1 MTEQSTHKDLAS
13 RHNDSAEYPFLLEI
27 TRGRTQNP
35 LRPITHERFLIG
47 AGERCDLRLGGSEM
61 PPLHSILYV
70 DGVDAWIDAI
80 ADDPELKVNGLPT
93 RSAHLADGDQLEVG
107 TFQLA
112 LRDTGA
118 ESPPPILQAFSADDF
133 ETEAEVDPSTL
144 SPAELIELIEQEEE
158 LIEEFEARK
167 RMGIETLMRT
177 LHESQPDAE
186 PLEQLRTEQRPDTE
200 RPRDLLVELE
210 AAISSLTR
218 FAEELEQ
225 RASRLSHQDFQ
236 RTAATLV
243 DFQQQIIGRLDA
255 VLAKVTEGHKPN
267 TSAKPLPSPQHR
279 RDVA

>member
-1 MTEQSTHKDLAS
+1 MTEQHTHTDPAP
-13 RHNDSAEYPFLLEI
+13 RHNDSVEYPFLLEI

-47 AGERCDLRLGGSEM
+47 AGERCDLRLGGSDM

-70 DGVDAWIDAI
+70 DGIDVWIDMI
-80 ADDPELKVNGLPT
+80 ADGPELKVNGQAT
-93 RSAHLADGDQLEVG
+93 RSTHLADGDELEVG
-107 TFQLA
+107 AFQLA

-118 ESPPPILQAFSADDF
+118 ETPPPILQAFSVDDF
-133 ETEAEVDPSTL
+133 DDEPEIDPSTL

-167 RMGIETLMRT
+167 RMGIETLMKT
-177 LHESQPDAE
+177 LRDTQPNEE
-186 PLEQLRTEQRPDTE
+186 PIPQPKIEQCPVSE

-210 AAISSLTR
+210 SAIESLTR

-225 RASRLSHQDFQ
+225 RALRLSHRDFQ
-236 RTAATLV
+236 KTAATLL

-255 VLAKVTEGHKPN
+255 VLAKVAESRNAK
-267 TSAKPLPSPQHR
+267 SAPPPRH

>member
-1 MTEQSTHKDLAS
+1 MTEQSTHKDS
-13 RHNDSAEYPFLLEI
+13 TPGHSDSSEYPFLLEI

-47 AGERCDLRLGGSEM
+47 AGERCDLRLGGDDM
-61 PPLHSILYV
+61 PPLHSILYI
-70 DGVDAWIDAI
+70 DGIDVWVDAI
-80 ADDPELKVNGLPT
+80 AEHPELKVNGQGV
-93 RSAHLADGDQLEVG
+93 RSAHLTDGDELELG

-118 ESPPPILQAFSADDF
+118 ETPPPVLQAFSADDF
-133 ETEAEVDPSTL
+133 EDEPEIDPSTL

-177 LHESQPDAE
+177 LHETQ
-186 PLEQLRTEQRPDTE
+186 PDTE
-200 RPRDLLVELE
+200 PAIKVTEPATPARPRDLLVELE
-210 AAISSLTR
+210 AAIGSLTR

-236 RTAATLV
+236 RTAATLL
-243 DFQQQIIGRLDA
+243 DFQQQMIGRLDA
-255 VLAKVTEGHKPN
+255 VLAKVAAGRQPRQT
-267 TSAKPLPSPQHR
+267 ARPQPASRRH

>member
-1 MTEQSTHKDLAS
+1 MTDHSTL
-13 RHNDSAEYPFLLEI
+13 NDSTPRNDDSVEFPFQLEI

-47 AGERCDLRLGGSEM
+47 AGERCDLRLGGQDM
-61 PPLHSILYV
+61 PPLHSIV
-70 DGVDAWIDAI
+70 HIDGVDVWIDVI
-80 ADDPELKVNGLPT
+80 ADGPELKVNGEPT
-93 RSAHLADGDQLEVG
+93 QSASLVDGDEFEIG
-107 TFQLA
+107 TFHLA

-118 ESPPPILQAFSADDF
+118 DSPPPILQAFTADDVDD
-133 ETEAEVDPSTL
+133 EPAIDPSTL

-167 RMGIETLMRT
+167 RMGLETLMQNLRD
-177 LHESQPDAE
+177 SQNE
-186 PLEQLRTEQRPDTE
+186 ETEQAAPAHITPQPAPE

-210 AAISSLTR
+210 TALSSLTR

-225 RASRLSHQDFQ
+225 RASKLSHRDFQ
-236 RTAATLV
+236 RTAATLL

-255 VLAKVTEGHKPN
+255 VLVKVSENRKSKPV
-267 TSAKPLPSPQHR
+267 PQQRH

>member
-1 MTEQSTHKDLAS
+1 MTEQSTRNESATGCH
-13 RHNDSAEYPFLLEI
+13 DSVEYPFLLEI

-47 AGERCDLRLGGSEM
+47 AGERCDLRLGGADM

-70 DGVDAWIDAI
+70 DGVDVWIDAI
-80 ADDPELKVNGLPT
+80 ADGPELKVNGEAT
-93 RSAHLADGDQLEVG
+93 RSTHLADGDEIELG

-133 ETEAEVDPSTL
+133 EDEPEIDPSTL
-144 SPAELIELIEQEEE
+144 TPAELIELIEQEEE

-167 RMGIETLMRT
+167 RMGIETLMKT
-177 LHESQPDAE
+177 LRETQPDAE
-186 PLEQLRTEQRPDTE
+186 PAPQPAIQRSVETGS
-200 RPRDLLVELE
+200 PRDLLVELE
-210 AAISSLTR
+210 TAISSLTR

-236 RTAATLV
+236 RTAATLL

-255 VLAKVTEGHKPN
+255 VLAKVAEGRQSKQ
-267 TSAKPLPSPQHR
+267 AGRPLPASRHH